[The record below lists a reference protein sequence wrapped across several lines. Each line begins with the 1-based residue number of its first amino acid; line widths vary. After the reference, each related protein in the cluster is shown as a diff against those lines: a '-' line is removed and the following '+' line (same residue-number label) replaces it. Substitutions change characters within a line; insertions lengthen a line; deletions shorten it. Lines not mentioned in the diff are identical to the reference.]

1 MSCSLIVLRD
11 VFVIVI
17 HEEVML
23 YVERRLMPCYEVS
36 TCDIMCCGA
45 DCNSVVCSVV
55 HPVAS
60 ELEVSFGS
68 KDLISNSSFIISALF
83 FLDIL
88 GSQ

>member
-1 MSCSLIVLRD
+1 MLCSLVVLRD
-11 VFVIVI
+11 VVVIVI

-36 TCDIMCCGA
+36 TCDIMCCGS
-45 DCNSVVCSVV
+45 DCNALDCSVV
-55 HPVAS
+55 QPVAS

-68 KDLISNSSFIISALF
+68 KDLISNSSLMISALL